1 MEIALILAI
10 AVIIAAGV
18 VIVRQQTEMGALRAD
33 KARLEERVSMLGAEN
48 DARARA
54 REERMARLA
63 EEAMQESQRRLRVE
77 NEAAM
82 GRVLTPLRE
91 DIERFRKSVGE
102 AYSAEARERFS
113 LSERVRELVEA
124 NRSIGREARE
134 LADALRGNSKV
145 QGDWGEMILQT
156 ILEKSGLQ
164 EGIHFV
170 TQQTTDE
177 TGRTLRDERGNMLRP
192 DVVVY
197 YPGDRCIVVDSKVS
211 LTAFVNMTTA
221 DDEATAA
228 AARNAHVASVRSH
241 IAELATKN
249 YQDYVGNRKTDFV
262 MMFIP
267 NEAAYIEA
275 MKAERN
281 LWQEAYDKRVLIV
294 SPTHLIAALRL
305 VAQLWRH
312 DAQAR
317 NAIEIATSAGRMY
330 DKFVAFTDDMDR
342 IDKAIRNTAAA
353 HSDAM
358 KKLRDGTGN
367 LISRAEKLRELGA
380 KATKQLKTPTETQP

>member
-91 DIERFRKSVGE
+91 DIERFRKSVDE

>member
-1 MEIALILAI
+1 
-10 AVIIAAGV
+10 
-18 VIVRQQTEMGALRAD
+18 
-33 KARLEERVSMLGAEN
+33 
-48 DARARA
+48 
-54 REERMARLA
+54 
-63 EEAMQESQRRLRVE
+63 
-77 NEAAM
+77 
-82 GRVLTPLRE
+82 
-91 DIERFRKSVGE
+91 
-102 AYSAEARERFS
+102 
-113 LSERVRELVEA
+113 
-124 NRSIGREARE
+124 
-134 LADALRGNSKV
+134 
-145 QGDWGEMILQT
+145 MILQT

-211 LTAFVNMTTA
+211 LTAFVNMPTA

>member
-91 DIERFRKSVGE
+91 DIERFRKSVDE

-380 KATKQLKTPTETQP
+380 KATKQLKTPTDTQP